1 MGIIERRKQ
10 PLGCWLKQL
19 YQFDHNYQANLR
31 LTPISLT
38 YTATKNM
45 VIDRGWFNMEQDFRE
60 MDRTEFVKTLRSH
73 YGFVSEN
80 ENDDDG
86 DWAILE
92 QWESLLDGTFMK
104 KPTVK

>member
-1 MGIIERRKQ
+1 
-10 PLGCWLKQL
+10 
-19 YQFDHNYQANLR
+19 
-31 LTPISLT
+31 
-38 YTATKNM
+38 
-45 VIDRGWFNMEQDFRE
+45 MEQDFRE